1 MASYMMGDDMLGAF
15 LPGLF
20 SWKLAKKTIAKFDP
34 TSSTAVYGKAMKAGI
49 IGGLNFIPV
58 VGTGLS
64 VAAGAGFMLKSS
76 ADQNKRLKT
85 QQAQQQQAIIQ
96 NAMVPTPASPEIGSA
111 GNVSASN
118 ASTGPLIGIGA
129 VVLSVIAALTML

>member
-1 MASYMMGDDMLGAF
+1 MASYLNGDEFLGAF

-64 VAAGAGFMLKSS
+64 VAAGAGFMLKS
-76 ADQNKRLKT
+76 AKDQAKRNNQILS
-85 QQAQQQQAIIQ
+85 QQQQQAIIQ
-96 NAMVPTPASPEIGSA
+96 NAMAETPAAPGVGPDGRTKSSA
-111 GNVSASN
+111 
-118 ASTGPLIGIGA
+118 GPLIGIGA
-129 VVLSVIAALTML
+129 TALAAIMALTML